1 MKKFWITLLSVLTFA
16 LCLFGIVACN
26 KGGKVLANYALAQD
40 GTLVEEDFVLP
51 LKVSDKEVIWTSDNE
66 EAIAVEKRAEDYLAK
81 VILGDETTNVK
92 LTVACGKEMKEF
104 NVTVAALDVSM
115 FVKKFTFAQDKA
127 TVYEDFELPT
137 SYTINGKTATIDWAV
152 ERDEDKNYIRIEKE
166 DAKLICRVKQSSLN
180 PVVKL
185 FATFSYNGKTQVPNY
200 DVTVSFER
208 EHQEEV
214 DYWYYNT
221 GVSIKMSGY
230 VVAIGTAYSESYGN
244 VTLYMVDDDF
254 CAGYYLY
261 RVKADKENGAKLKAG
276 VHVTVTG
283 TTNTNYNGLVETN
296 AGGTLVVDE
305 NPKDK
310 EGNALPATIDVS
322 KSVYA
327 IDNDL
332 LAGTPEALYHTSRLV
347 SLTNWVVDSVESKAP
362 TAGNT
367 ATLFTLK
374 KGNVK
379 VAVGVSKYMEGVYAT
394 KAGDTT
400 WEGLCA
406 LQSTV
411 AKGDVVSVTGILGN
425 FKGFQIM
432 PMKAADVTVTKAADA
447 TDVDT
452 SVAQMYT
459 NVFNAIREVQSA
471 FKSNGVTSFTDDANV
486 CFKPNAGY
494 TVVADKEFNVPTS
507 YTRTDADASEKPV
520 EIKYELLH
528 DSDTVAIGT
537 DKITVTVGVEDIAS
551 IKVTYTVKDGA
562 DVVYS
567 TSTYHTLHSK
577 NMTDEQVV
585 ANIRFNFELEQDSTA
600 VDSVTLATGVAQYPG
615 ATISWALKEPVE
627 GVTLTGN
634 KLEVVPSLTAD
645 RNVVLLATFSYGTVT
660 SAPKEFDF
668 KVIKIDPVE
677 TGTFKLVLEQAN
689 LKKTLYFTGEL
700 SGNYGATSEDY
711 FDAADVVIAEVEGG
725 YTLKVGEKY
734 LELDDKHHVVLVDT
748 ATDAWKYDYTKKVF
762 TWTVTAEG
770 KTYYLGTY
778 KTYNTISA
786 STVDKITGDRKTD
799 TENGNF
805 VAFFEKPVAKPDAEV
820 VDAALAKVPA
830 TLPAI
835 TEAGET
841 VLPVSKVSGATFSWA
856 LAEDTTVATL
866 GGGKLTVATLPA
878 ANTEITLTLSV
889 TCGEVT
895 KTKTVKVTVKA
906 AMVIPEGAT
915 TASVTIAD
923 YKTANNW
930 ANNTKYTSL
939 TVDTNVTVAV
949 AGGSNSG
956 KYYDAGSEWRT
967 YQNENPT
974 ITVSAATGYK
984 IAYVKITYNISNT
997 GVLTNADKTVQY
1009 ASEEYVAVNGASVTF
1024 SVGNTGTVTNGQ
1036 VKITAIEVV
1045 YVADAE

>member
-166 DAKLICRVKQSSLN
+166 DAKVICRVKQSSLN

-367 ATLFTLK
+367 ATMFTLK

-459 NVFNAIREVQSA
+459 NVFNAIREVQSV

-615 ATISWALKEPVE
+615 ATISWALKEPVD
-627 GVTLTGN
+627 GITLNGN
-634 KLEVVPSLTAD
+634 KIEVVPSLTAD

-660 SAPKEFDF
+660 SKPKEFDF

-677 TGTFKLVLEQAN
+677 TGTYKLALDQ
-689 LKKTLYFTGEL
+689 KKLGDNGKKLYYTGEFD
-700 SGNYGATSEDY
+700 GFYGAMSEDY
-711 FDAADVVIAEVEGG
+711 YDAADVVVEEVTGG
-725 YTLKVGEKY
+725 HTLKVGEKY
-734 LELDDKHHVVLVDT
+734 LALVMSGSHVNIALLDE
-748 ATDAWKYDYTKKVF
+748 ATNAVWKYDYSLKVF
-762 TWTVTAEG
+762 TFAINDDVYFLGTS
-770 KTYYLGTY
+770 GTY
-778 KTYNTISA
+778 KTLSAQQLSTIATKYPSF
-786 STVDKITGDRKTD
+786 I
-799 TENGNF
+799 
-805 VAFFEKPVAKPDAEV
+805 EKPVKKPDAEV
-820 VDAALAKVPA
+820 VDAALVRVPA

-906 AMVIPEGAT
+906 EVVIPTDAII
-915 TASVTIAD
+915 ASVTIAD

-930 ANNTKYTSL
+930 TNDTKYTSL

-956 KYYDAGSEWRT
+956 KYYDSGSEWRT
-967 YQNENPT
+967 YQKENPT

-1045 YVADAE
+1045 YVADAV